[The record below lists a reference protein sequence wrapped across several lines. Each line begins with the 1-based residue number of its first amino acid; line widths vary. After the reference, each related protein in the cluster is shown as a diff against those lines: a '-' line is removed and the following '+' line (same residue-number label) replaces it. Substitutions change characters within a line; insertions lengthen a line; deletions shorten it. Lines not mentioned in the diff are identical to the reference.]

1 MPKTENESFLSKLT
15 NLAMDSMKS
24 GAKTAIIQTKDTTN
38 AALFKAAINPFI
50 KQYGQII
57 SIKIDSTNKAM
68 SLEVM
73 LKGELQPLKIE
84 LYEYGFIE
92 EGNHFYLEVKKV
104 GANRYW
110 VDVLVDKYLTKKR
123 FSLPREFSKPIRALM

>member
-1 MPKTENESFLSKLT
+1 MAETFLSKLT

-24 GAKTAIIQTKDTTN
+24 TAKTAIIQSKDTTN

-50 KQYGQII
+50 KPYGQII

-68 SLEVM
+68 SLELM
-73 LKGELQPLKIE
+73 LKGELQPLRVE
-84 LYEYGFIE
+84 LKKYQFVENDEGF
-92 EGNHFYLEVKKV
+92 FLEISEI

-110 VDVLVDKYLTKKR
+110 MDVMVAHFLTGKR
-123 FSLPREFSKPIRALM
+123 YPLPKEFSKPIKALM

>member
-1 MPKTENESFLSKLT
+1 MAETLFSKLT
-15 NLAMDSMKS
+15 NFAMDSMKS

-57 SIKIDSTNKAM
+57 SIRIDSTNKAM
-68 SLEVM
+68 SLELM
-73 LKGELQPLKIE
+73 LKGELQPLKVE
-84 LYEYGFIE
+84 LYEYRFAQ
-92 EGNHFYLEVKKV
+92 EGDHFYLEIMKI

-110 VDVLVDKYLTKKR
+110 MNTLVEHFLTGKK
-123 FSLPREFSKPIRALM
+123 FTLPREFAKPIRALM

>member
-1 MPKTENESFLSKLT
+1 MPKTDNESFLSKLT

-57 SIKIDSTNKAM
+57 SIKIDSTNKSM

-73 LKGELQPLKIE
+73 LKGELQPLKID
-84 LYEYGFIE
+84 LYEYKFVEDGS
-92 EGNHFYLEVKKV
+92 GFYLEVKKI

-110 VDVLVDKYLTKKR
+110 IDSLVEMYLTGKR
-123 FSLPREFSKPIRALM
+123 FALPREFSKPIKALM

>member
-1 MPKTENESFLSKLT
+1 MAETFLSKLT
-15 NLAMDSMKS
+15 NFAMDSMKS
-24 GAKTAIIQTKDTTN
+24 GAKSAIIQTKDTTN

-84 LYEYGFIE
+84 LYEYKFIE
-92 EGNHFYLEVKKV
+92 DGSGFYLEVKRV

-110 VDVLVDKYLTKKR
+110 IDSLVEMYLTGKR
-123 FSLPREFSKPIRALM
+123 FSLPREFSKPIRALI

>member
-1 MPKTENESFLSKLT
+1 MAETFLSKLA
-15 NLAMDSMKS
+15 NFAMDSMKS
-24 GAKTAIIQTKDTTN
+24 GAKSAIIQTKDTTN

-84 LYEYGFIE
+84 LYEYKFIE
-92 EGNHFYLEVKKV
+92 DVSGFYLEVKRI

-110 VDVLVDKYLTKKR
+110 VNSLVEIYLTKKR
-123 FSLPREFSKPIRALM
+123 FSLPREFSKPIKALM